1 MAAVKTTQKIGR
13 GENNVDGMLQQLATE
28 RNEEKYSQLI

>member
-13 GENNVDGMLQQLATE
+13 RENNVDGMLQQLAIE

>member
-1 MAAVKTTQKIGR
+1 MAAVIITQKIGR
-13 GENNVDGMLQQLATE
+13 GENNVDGMLQQLAIE